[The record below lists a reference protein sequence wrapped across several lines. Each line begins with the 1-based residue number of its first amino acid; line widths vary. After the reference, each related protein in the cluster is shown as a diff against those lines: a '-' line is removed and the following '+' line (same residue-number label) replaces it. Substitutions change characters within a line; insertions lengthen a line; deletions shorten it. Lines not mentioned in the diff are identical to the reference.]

1 MCGSHVGTR
10 AARLPSARCCR
21 ARDAAERATLPSAR
35 CFDAPKHAAPLHR
48 RDASANPR
56 DEGVMRCDHPA
67 DHSPEMDHWGLRARR
82 QTRANGEEAGD
93 EPVGS
98 ECHVA
103 ASAAWQR
110 MLGDE
115 SQWQGL
121 DLRFGCKR
129 ADNGKPR
136 CMRGGAMRMH
146 RAIRLPM
153 HGGHACACG
162 HARRACTA
170 GMHARACT
178 RGAARIERE
187 GARECRGVE
196 WR

>member
-1 MCGSHVGTR
+1 
-10 AARLPSARCCR
+10 
-21 ARDAAERATLPSAR
+21 
-35 CFDAPKHAAPLHR
+35 
-48 RDASANPR
+48 
-56 DEGVMRCDHPA
+56 MRCDHPA

-162 HARRACTA
+162 HARRACMR
-170 GMHARACT
+170 GHARAARRESNEKE
-178 RGAARIERE
+178 RGSVEALS
-187 GARECRGVE
+187 GAELE
-196 WR
+196 AS

>member
-1 MCGSHVGTR
+1 MGKPCVEAMWGRVPLG
-10 AARLPSARCCR
+10 CR

-115 SQWQGL
+115 SPWQGL

-146 RAIRLPM
+146 RAIRLRM

-162 HARRACTA
+162 HAR
-170 GMHARACT
+170 RACT